1 MSDIIFALAT
11 TSDIQKLVAMKLTM
25 FAESGHADLLADNA
39 KELIEADYFAL
50 YKSELAQHFVAKS
63 GTEIVSCTG
72 AFLKSELPFR
82 YFRQPLQGFIGDVYT
97 YPSYR
102 GRGLASQLAR
112 TAMDWLTCHG
122 APMIRLL
129 ASDMGRPIYEK
140 LGFQASDEMVYVH
153 QSIQPHE

>member
-1 MSDIIFALAT
+1 MNDITFALAT
-11 TSDIQKLVAMKLTM
+11 TTDIRQLVAMKLTM
-25 FAESGHADLLADNA
+25 FAESGHADLLANNA
-39 KELIEADYFAL
+39 KELIEADYVAL
-50 YKSELAQHFVAKS
+50 YKSERAQHFVAKS
-63 GTEIVSCTG
+63 GAEIVSCTG

-112 TAMDWLTCHG
+112 IAMDWLTCHG

-140 LGFQASDEMVYVH
+140 LGFQASDEMVFVH
-153 QSIQPHE
+153 QLIQYDE